1 MREMETGVGGNAAG
15 KELGKAGRMEA
26 SRGQHPRESSV
37 WLQGETNCQR
47 RPF

>member
-1 MREMETGVGGNAAG
+1 MRELGAGVGGNAAG

-26 SRGQHPRESSV
+26 SRGQHPRESFV
-37 WLQGETNCQR
+37 WLQGEINCQR